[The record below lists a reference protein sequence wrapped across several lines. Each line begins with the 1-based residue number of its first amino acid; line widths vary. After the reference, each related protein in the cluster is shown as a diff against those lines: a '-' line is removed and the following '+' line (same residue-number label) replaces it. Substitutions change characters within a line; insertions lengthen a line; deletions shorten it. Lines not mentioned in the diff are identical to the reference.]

1 MFTVLLVP
9 NFRLGAALW
18 TQPGRHLEPVA
29 LIDATEARLQELT
42 AKERGKAPIL
52 QLTPVAYE
60 ATVTPGMTATQAQA
74 RCSRL
79 RLVYR
84 DLVQE
89 ERCRDRLLD
98 LAADLGSDYE
108 ATADGH
114 CTLDLFGNR
123 RVREMG
129 IEAAAEESV
138 TRLLAAGFHDA
149 RVGVADNPDLALLA
163 AHCADPIRIVRP
175 NAENDTHAFLHPL
188 PVAALRPTD
197 EMADILA
204 SWGIRTIGDFVR
216 LPREQVIERL
226 GAEAQKLAELARGG
240 HRRLLKLVRM
250 PTDFTGRH
258 EFEHEVDSLE
268 PLLFLARRMLETI
281 TARLEAACLSAGELV
296 VQLEFAAG
304 NMYTRTLRLPEPSCE
319 IERLFRNLHAHLED
333 FKAKAPIRVL
343 TLEARPVRATR
354 QQQKLFESTL
364 RDPHRFA
371 ETLGR
376 LEAMLGPDR
385 IGTPAIALSHRPD
398 AFALHP
404 FSIQETAADYRTRA
418 APLLVAR
425 HRPRQSDALTHTD
438 ALRHENQAGQ
448 TQFGLPLRR
457 FRPPLSA
464 DVRLDPRT
472 HHPVFLTS
480 GRRFTGAVRQSRGP
494 FTLSGDWWDTGRWHR
509 QEWDLELDNG
519 ILLRVVKVKSRHW
532 QVDGTYD

>member
-1 MFTVLLVP
+1 MFTALLVP
-9 NFRLGAALW
+9 NFHLGAALW

-29 LIDATEARLQELT
+29 LIDATETRLQELT

-52 QLTPVAYE
+52 QLTPAAHE
-60 ATVTPGMTATQAQA
+60 ATVVPGMSATQAQA
-74 RCSRL
+74 RCHRL

-89 ERCRDRLLD
+89 EHCRDRLLD
-98 LAADLGSDYE
+98 LAADLGSDFE
-108 ATADGH
+108 ATADGL

-163 AHCADPIRIVRP
+163 AYCADPVRIVRP
-175 NAENDTHAFLHPL
+175 RGEKPKTDEGEAAIATATAHTRNTPNGFGNESNDTHAFLHPL
-188 PVAALRPTD
+188 PVAALGPTD
-197 EMADILA
+197 EMADVLA
-204 SWGIRTIGDFVR
+204 SWGIHTIGDFVR

-258 EFEHEVDSLE
+258 EFEQEIDSLE

-281 TARLEAACLSAGELV
+281 TTRLDAACLAAGELV

-304 NMYTRTLRLPEPSCE
+304 NMHTRTLRLPEPSCE
-319 IERLFRNLHAHLED
+319 IERLFRSLHAHLEG
-333 FKAKAPIRVL
+333 FKAKAPIRAL
-343 TLEARPVRATR
+343 ALEARPVRATR
-354 QQQKLFESTL
+354 QQQKLFESSL

-376 LEAMLGPDR
+376 LEAMLGHGR
-385 IGTPAIALSHRPD
+385 VGTPAIALSHRPD
-398 AFALHP
+398 AFAVQP
-404 FSIQETAADYRTRA
+404 FSIQETAAD
-418 APLLVAR
+418 
-425 HRPRQSDALTHTD
+425 
-438 ALRHENQAGQ
+438 
-448 TQFGLPLRR
+448 
-457 FRPPLSA
+457 
-464 DVRLDPRT
+464 
-472 HHPVFLTS
+472 
-480 GRRFTGAVRQSRGP
+480 
-494 FTLSGDWWDTGRWHR
+494 
-509 QEWDLELDNG
+509 
-519 ILLRVVKVKSRHW
+519 
-532 QVDGTYD
+532 